1 MLFDRL
7 NKAIEKV
14 NPSYEEDSFID
25 VCSDPSE
32 YGLDGASE
40 KVEENTCPVD
50 IDPEDPSIYNSISN
64 HNDEVLE
71 KRWQDRHSKQDSEV
85 IKIHCPLVKEEHVQ
99 EGDHVFTKQTYV
111 GDTASLIDAKN
122 PEGKSRLTLTEE
134 GEARKWNCNSTK
146 DSSFSE
152 PTCTS
157 NVSHFLE
164 TYVDSGDAVQVLRYD
179 LMKLLADVQWLKE
192 SGNQNEQFAL
202 DWVDAINELSCSF

>member
-85 IKIHCPLVKEEHVQ
+85 IKIPCPLVKEEHVQ
-99 EGDHVFTKQTYV
+99 EGDHVYTKRTCLGELDPATDSSTEEKRKKYQ
-111 GDTASLIDAKN
+111 GDTITDA
-122 PEGKSRLTLTEE
+122 PT
-134 GEARKWNCNSTK
+134 
-146 DSSFSE
+146 FSE

-164 TYVDSGDAVQVLRYD
+164 TYVDSGDTVQVLRYD

>member
-32 YGLDGASE
+32 YGLDGSPK
-40 KVEENTCPVD
+40 KVKEDACAVGV
-50 IDPEDPSIYNSISN
+50 DPEDPSIYNSVST
-64 HNDEVLE
+64 HNDEVIE
-71 KRWQDRHSKQDSEV
+71 KRGQNKLNTEV
-85 IKIHCPLVKEEHVQ
+85 IHIPTYDVKEEHVQ
-99 EGDHVFTKQTYV
+99 EGDHVYTKRTCFGELDPVADSSTEEKWKKYQ
-111 GDTASLIDAKN
+111 GDTITDA
-122 PEGKSRLTLTEE
+122 PT
-134 GEARKWNCNSTK
+134 
-146 DSSFSE
+146 FSE

-164 TYVDSGDAVQVLRYD
+164 TYVDSGDTVQVLRYD

>member
-85 IKIHCPLVKEEHVQ
+85 IKIPCPLVKEEHVQ
-99 EGDHVFTKQTYV
+99 EGDHVYTKRTCLGELDPAADSSTEEKWKKYQ
-111 GDTASLIDAKN
+111 G
-122 PEGKSRLTLTEE
+122 ETLTK
-134 GEARKWNCNSTK
+134 APT
-146 DSSFSE
+146 FSE